1 MEKLIAESLPAEVR
15 IFLSHV
21 YEYKKGVRRM
31 VLYTLSRKY
40 LSFVT
45 QRLKGQGISYYI
57 QEVTPTKINLF
68 FGHPQCVEVMKRII
82 KVPLNELSP
91 EEDFIVGTL
100 LGYDLCLQCDR
111 YCTRKDET
119 STVWAVS

>member
-1 MEKLIAESLPAEVR
+1 MEKLIAKPLPAEVR

-57 QEVTPTKINLF
+57 QVVTPTKINLF

-82 KVPLNELSP
+82 KTPLNELSP
-91 EEDFIVGTL
+91 EEDFIVGAL
-100 LGYDLCLQCDR
+100 LGYDLCLQCD
-111 YCTRKDET
+111 
-119 STVWAVS
+119 